1 MLGLSSL
8 ADDSKGNSLVSI
20 RKELAEQGHARSQYN
35 LALSYDNGR
44 GVLQDY
50 EEAVKWYRLA
60 AEQGDAGAQYQL
72 ALSYDKGHGVPQDY
86 KEAVKWYR
94 LAAKQELAVAQ
105 HNLGV
110 SYAKGEGVI
119 QNDVFGYM
127 WLNIAATAGYKA
139 SAEDRSKLSARM
151 TASDLSKARQLAR
164 ECVKKEYKGC

>member
-1 MLGLSSL
+1 M
-8 ADDSKGNSLVSI
+8 SI

-35 LALSYDNGR
+35 LAVRYARGEGVIQDYKEAVKWFRLAAEQGHATAQYHLGASYVIGE

-50 EEAVKWYRLA
+50 E
-60 AEQGDAGAQYQL
+60 
-72 ALSYDKGHGVPQDY
+72 
-86 KEAVKWYR
+86 EAVKWYR

-119 QNDVFGYM
+119 QNDVFGHM

>member
-1 MLGLSSL
+1 M
-8 ADDSKGNSLVSI
+8 
-20 RKELAEQGHARSQYN
+20 
-35 LALSYDNGR
+35 SYDNGR

-50 EEAVKWYRLA
+50 KA
-60 AEQGDAGAQYQL
+60 
-72 ALSYDKGHGVPQDY
+72 
-86 KEAVKWYR
+86 AVKWYR

>member
-1 MLGLSSL
+1 MG
-8 ADDSKGNSLVSI
+8 
-20 RKELAEQGHARSQYN
+20 E
-35 LALSYDNGR
+35 